1 MARGSGVYEIGRLRA
16 MEKTV
21 ATARQR
27 PHVKPMINEEGKF
40 VCLTD
45 GALLRATPEEAVR
58 QGFIATLINEYGY
71 PAKRIR
77 REVPIYHGSKEI
89 TGADGRPVRADI
101 VVYNTNVAA
110 AKRDQ
115 GKITL
120 VVECK
125 KPDEKS
131 GYAQLVSYIFST
143 NAPGGVWTNGTEGD
157 SADTKFYRVDREQHS
172 LVPVTEIPRADE
184 NWGAIGRRRK
194 DELDRPHDIRRLF
207 RLCNSKL
214 YGRGMENY
222 DYDITMDMVRILLA
236 KIEDESSP
244 GEYPQFY
251 ITQDEYE
258 SHEGRV
264 AAAKRVRRLFG
275 NFAERHREV
284 FPKGEKIEVPDSA
297 IVEAITVLQPWSLVA
312 SYSDADDWDIMG
324 AAYEQYTHQN
334 LKRQRGQF
342 FTNRL
347 IVSAMVR
354 MIDPQ
359 VGEKILDPAGGSGGF
374 VTAAFRHVRQKV
386 LSTTAPASPQRE
398 RQLDAA
404 KNDVFLIEIS
414 PRLVK
419 LAKTAMLLNGDGHAG
434 MTHGDSLRPYKELD
448 PWIISRASQGAPKV
462 ILTNPPFAGQGDA
475 RITDPEILASFETAQ
490 RELLSKSTGTPTRE
504 ILTQQSPELLF
515 FERCLDWLAEGGR
528 MGIVM
533 PKAFLDTAQ
542 SLKARQMLFEK
553 ARLDAVV
560 TLHKDSFQPD
570 TGVRT
575 CVIFLTKKTE
585 DEPWLDDEDYD
596 IYMAASQKVGQTSEG
611 EPIFVMSA
619 DGVTTDQLDQ
629 DLDEIVSDFH
639 AFKKG
644 SLKPSQFRY
653 AIKRSEI
660 DDRLNINPQFYSP
673 HLNESIAKIRE
684 FDEIPGWE
692 VSTIGQ
698 LEPGIAIFKGPRLKT
713 ENVIVKNVANG
724 EHVVGYFTPSAM
736 LQDKRDS
743 AKLIDLTKASA
754 KQKKDYEVVT
764 VHEGDLLLTRSGSI
778 GRLAYVSSV
787 MDGQIVSDD
796 MIRVRIQSPELRA
809 YVAAFL
815 LSENAT
821 FQMLINEYG
830 SVQQH
835 LEPNHVRDLLIPVPE
850 NWSAAKAMIDAG
862 KAFIRTKEEADKAM
876 NAVRQRGFD
885 YGIDQ
890 VLNSQDQREVSK

>member
-1 MARGSGVYEIGRLRA
+1 MA
-16 MEKTV
+16 TP
-21 ATARQR
+21 RQR
-27 PHVKPMINEEGKF
+27 PHVEPMINEEGKY

-58 QGFIATLINEYGY
+58 QGFIATLINEYDY

-77 REVPIYHGSKEI
+77 REVPIYHGSKEV
-89 TGADGRPVRADI
+89 TDSDGRPVRADI

-110 AKRDQ
+110 ANHDQ

-157 SADTKFYRVDREQHS
+157 SADTKFYRVDREQH
-172 LVPVTEIPRADE
+172 LLLPVTEIPRADE
-184 NWGAIGRRRK
+184 KWGAVGRRRK

-258 SHEGRV
+258 SQEGRTS
-264 AAAKRVRRLFG
+264 AANRVRRLFET
-275 NFAERHREV
+275 FAERHREV
-284 FPKGEKIEVPDSA
+284 FPEGEKIEVPDPA
-297 IVEAITVLQPWSLVA
+297 IVETITVLQPWSLVA
-312 SYSDADDWDIMG
+312 SYSDADDWDLMG

-347 IVSAMVR
+347 IVSTMVR
-354 MIDPQ
+354 MVDPQ

-386 LSTTAPASPQRE
+386 LNTTAPGSPQRE

-404 KNDVFLIEIS
+404 KNDAFLVEIS

-434 MTHGDSLRPYKELD
+434 MTHGNSLRPYSEMD
-448 PWIISRASQGAPKV
+448 PWIISRASKGAPKV

-475 RITDPEILASFETAQ
+475 RITDPEILANFETAQ
-490 RELLSKSTGTPTRE
+490 REVVSKVTGSTTKET
-504 ILTQQSPELLF
+504 LTQQSPELLF

-528 MGIVM
+528 MGIVL
-533 PKAFLDTAQ
+533 PKAFLDTVQ

-575 CVIFLTKKTE
+575 CVIFLTKKKD
-585 DEPWLDDEDYD
+585 DELLQNEEDYD
-596 IYMAASQKVGQTSEG
+596 IYMAVSQKVGQTSEG

-619 DGVTTDQLDQ
+619 DGVSTNQLDQ
-629 DLDEIVSDFH
+629 DLDEIVADYD
-639 AFKKG
+639 AFKEG
-644 SLKPSQFRY
+644 ALQPSQFRY
-653 AIKRSEI
+653 SVKRSAI

-673 HLNESIAKIRE
+673 HLNESVAKIRE
-684 FDEIPGWE
+684 FDEMPGWE
-692 VSTIGQ
+692 VLTLGQ
-698 LEPGIAIFKGPRLKT
+698 LEPGISIFKGPRLKT
-713 ENVIVKNVANG
+713 ENVIVNNVADG

-743 AKLIDLTKASA
+743 AKLIDLAKASA

-796 MIRVRIQSPELRA
+796 MIRVRIQSPDLRA

-821 FQMLINEYG
+821 LQMMINEYG

-850 NWSAAKAMIDAG
+850 DWHSAKGMVEAG
-862 KAFIRTKEEADKAM
+862 KAFIQTKEEADKAM
-876 NAVRQRGFD
+876 EAVRRRGFD
-885 YGIDQ
+885 YEICQ
-890 VLNSQDQREVSK
+890 MLNTDERKHADY